1 LLQLGRFPRVRLA
14 HLPTP
19 LEPMARLSAHLG
31 GPRLWIKRDDCT
43 GLATG
48 GNKTRKLEYLV
59 ADALE
64 QGADTLITLGALQS
78 NHARQTAAAAAKL
91 GLKCVLVLEE
101 RVAQST
107 DAYRHNGNVL
117 LDRLLGATLKYVPGG
132 ASLTAATEQAAE
144 DVRRQGGKPYIIPGG
159 GSNAVGALGYIGCA
173 LEILQQA
180 RDLGIRIDRVVHAT
194 GSSGTQAGLIAGFDG
209 MRSGVRV
216 LGMTVGRPRQ
226 NQERNVGRLLDE
238 TWAHLGLKGPAP
250 HDNIEA
256 NDGYFG
262 EAYGIPTPAMK
273 EAVTLLAETESVLL
287 DPVYSGKAMA
297 GLIDLVR
304 RGRLEK
310 QENVVFI
317 HTGGQAGLFA
327 YQPAFAA

>member
-1 LLQLGRFPRVRLA
+1 MLQLGRFPRVRLG

-31 GPRLWIKRDDCT
+31 GPKLWIKRDDCT

-59 ADALE
+59 ADALQ

-91 GLKCVLVLEE
+91 GLKCVLVLDE
-101 RVAQST
+101 RVSQAT

-117 LDRLLGATLKYVPGG
+117 LDRLLGATLKYVPRDSSMR
-132 ASLTAATEQAAE
+132 ATTEMAADE
-144 DVRRQGGKPYIIPGG
+144 VRR
-159 GSNAVGALGYIGCA
+159 
-173 LEILQQA
+173 
-180 RDLGIRIDRVVHAT
+180 
-194 GSSGTQAGLIAGFDG
+194 AG
-209 MRSGVRV
+209 
-216 LGMTVGRPRQ
+216 GRPRD
-226 NQERNVGRLLDE
+226 NQEKNVARLLDE
-238 TWAHLGLKGPAP
+238 TWAHLGLKGAAP

-256 NDGYFG
+256 NADYFG
-262 EAYGIPTPAMK
+262 EGYGIPTPAMK
-273 EAVTLLAETESVLL
+273 EAVGLLAETEGVLL
-287 DPVYSGKAMA
+287 DPVYSGKAMS

-304 RGRLEK
+304 KKAFGK
-310 QENVVFI
+310 DENIVFV

-327 YQPAFAA
+327 YEPAFAA

>member
-1 LLQLGRFPRVRLA
+1 LLQLDRFPRVRLG

-31 GPRLWIKRDDCT
+31 GPTLWIKRDDCT

-48 GNKTRKLEYLV
+48 GNKTRKLEFLV
-59 ADALE
+59 GDALARD
-64 QGADTLITLGALQS
+64 ADTLITLGALQS

-101 RVAQST
+101 RVSQPT

-117 LDRLLGATLKYVPGG
+117 LDRLLGATLKYVPRD
-132 ASLTAATEQAAE
+132 SSMTAAAESAADE
-144 DVRRQGGKPYIIPGG
+144 VRRAGGRPYVIPGG
-159 GSNAVGALGYIGCA
+159 GSNAIGALGYVGCA

-180 RDLGIRIDRVVHAT
+180 AGLGVRIDCALHAT

-216 LGMTVGRPRQ
+216 LGITVGRPRD
-226 NQERNVGRLLDE
+226 NQEKHVGRLLDE
-238 TWAHLGLKGPAP
+238 TWAHLGMKGAAP
-250 HDNIEA
+250 RDNIEA
-256 NDGYFG
+256 NDNYFG
-262 EAYGIPTPAMK
+262 EAYGIPTAAMK
-273 EAVTLLAETESVLL
+273 EAVGLLAETEGVLL

-304 RGRLEK
+304 QGTFGK
-310 QENVVFI
+310 DENIVFV

-327 YQPAFAA
+327 YEPAFAA